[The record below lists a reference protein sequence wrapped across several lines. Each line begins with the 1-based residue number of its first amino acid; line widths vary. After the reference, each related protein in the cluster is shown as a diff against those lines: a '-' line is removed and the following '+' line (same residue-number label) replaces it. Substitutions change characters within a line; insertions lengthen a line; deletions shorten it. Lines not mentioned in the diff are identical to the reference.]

1 MSAYREKISNLV
13 YQTGFV
19 MKPVFE
25 AAKADLKRVIYAEG
39 EDERVLQAVQAVS
52 DEKLCLPILI
62 GRPEVIDL
70 RIERAG
76 LRIKIGEHF
85 EVVNPENDDRFKETW
100 TEYYQIMRRKG
111 VSPDD
116 AKTAVRTSTTL
127 IGAMLVRR
135 GDADALIC
143 GSIGRYQDHLKH
155 VNDVIG
161 KKENVSIFAAMNL
174 LPMQNRTLFISD
186 TYVNNEPTS
195 QEIAEITM
203 MAADEVKRF
212 GLTPKVAL
220 LSHSNFGTETSK
232 SATKMSGAL
241 DIIEQLDPN
250 MEIDGEMHGDAALN
264 ELIRHRAHPDS
275 KLNGE
280 ANLLIMPTVE
290 SANIAYNLLKMVSGD
305 GITVG
310 PILLGAKKAVHIVSP
325 TVTVR
330 RIVNMTALAAVD
342 ATSRDETD

>member
-1 MSAYREKISNLV
+1 
-13 YQTGFV
+13 
-19 MKPVFE
+19 
-25 AAKADLKRVIYAEG
+25 
-39 EDERVLQAVQAVS
+39 
-52 DEKLCLPILI
+52 
-62 GRPEVIDL
+62 
-70 RIERAG
+70 
-76 LRIKIGEHF
+76 
-85 EVVNPENDDRFKETW
+85 
-100 TEYYQIMRRKG
+100 
-111 VSPDD
+111 
-116 AKTAVRTSTTL
+116 
-127 IGAMLVRR
+127 
-135 GDADALIC
+135 
-143 GSIGRYQDHLKH
+143 
-155 VNDVIG
+155 
-161 KKENVSIFAAMNL
+161 
-174 LPMQNRTLFISD
+174 
-186 TYVNNEPTS
+186 
-195 QEIAEITM
+195 
-203 MAADEVKRF
+203 
-212 GLTPKVAL
+212 
-220 LSHSNFGTETSK
+220 
-232 SATKMSGAL
+232 MSGAL